1 MKTAQIHLGGEL
13 RKLDFGRAGLHDHI
27 EEAAKKP
34 AFEFMKSL
42 TPEKD
47 AEGNSID
54 RSYTITEISV
64 LIYAGINSAND
75 VDGLPLVDFETV
87 KRWVRCI
94 DIDKLAEVFISVVNA
109 MAGNQGEGNSQPEQ
123 GSN

>member
-1 MKTAQIHLGGEL
+1 MKTAQIQLGGEL

-27 EEAAKKP
+27 EDASKKP
-34 AFEFMKSL
+34 AFEFLKSL

-54 RSYTITEISV
+54 RAYTITEIAV

-75 VDGLPLVDFETV
+75 VDGLPVVDFETV

-94 DIDKLAEVFISVVNA
+94 ETEQLGEVFTSVVNA

>member
-13 RKLDFGRAGLHDHI
+13 RKLDFGRAGLNDHL
-27 EEAAKKP
+27 EDASGKP
-34 AFEFMKSL
+34 AFEFLRSMV
-42 TPEKD
+42 PEKD
-47 AEGNSID
+47 EQGNAID
-54 RSYTITEISV
+54 RGYTLTEISV

-75 VDGLPLVDFETV
+75 VDGLPTVDFETV

-94 DIDKLAEVFISVVNA
+94 ETDQLGEVFTTVVNA